1 MTAPLTSF
9 PHRRA
14 TIARS
19 SHMPFRDIIGHR
31 RSLRLLSRAVSS
43 GTLPPSLLFAGPEGV
58 GKRQTAVALAQ
69 ALNCVSPL
77 RDVVVGSASASTTLP
92 IDACGECAACRRIA
106 RGVHPDVVLLAPE
119 GDRVTVAIDQIRALN
134 EQIAYRPFEGR
145 RRVVIVDEAADV
157 LLGPSQNALLKTL
170 EEPPSGT
177 VFVLVASRPDALLPT
192 VRSRCPAIR
201 FAPLSGS
208 DVAGYLTANGMPP
221 AEAATRA
228 AVADGSI
235 GRALAAAELAE
246 VRDGARQLLEQVAR
260 ARDTRARLDATRAI
274 SGKGKGTGLGERD
287 ALAVHLRL
295 LHALL
300 RDLGVLSTSADERG
314 LANADLQPILS
325 RLAPAFDRARLVRAF
340 TAIDRALEAL
350 ERNASPKIVADWVAL
365 QL

>member
-145 RRVVIVDEAADV
+145 RPQTR
-157 LLGPSQNALLKTL
+157 
-170 EEPPSGT
+170 
-177 VFVLVASRPDALLPT
+177 RPT
-192 VRSRCPAIR
+192 
-201 FAPLSGS
+201 
-208 DVAGYLTANGMPP
+208 
-221 AEAATRA
+221 
-228 AVADGSI
+228 
-235 GRALAAAELAE
+235 
-246 VRDGARQLLEQVAR
+246 AR
-260 ARDTRARLDATRAI
+260 AQFGSLTKM
-274 SGKGKGTGLGERD
+274 KGINCRSSL
-287 ALAVHLRL
+287 HLNGSQP
-295 LHALL
+295 LHF
-300 RDLGVLSTSADERG
+300 TW
-314 LANADLQPILS
+314 QP
-325 RLAPAFDRARLVRAF
+325 
-340 TAIDRALEAL
+340 
-350 ERNASPKIVADWVAL
+350 
-365 QL
+365 